1 MPRTKRKDSRILT
14 TRPMPMAGP
23 RARVEVNLAESPLS
37 WLRARRMISDRQFD
51 AGEALRRD
59 YELSGLPPCVTM
71 RWDAA
76 PRAKAAR
83 GAPLGIDPT
92 LAQLDAK
99 RRFDC
104 AVAAVGGGLDAI
116 LWRIVCAGEGLR
128 DAEGALGWP
137 TRAGKVVLLIALDRL
152 ADHYRLPGGAD
163 ATSKVA

>member
-1 MPRTKRKDSRILT
+1 MPRIKRKDARMLA

-23 RARVEVNLAESPLS
+23 RGRVEVNLAESPLS

-76 PRAKAAR
+76 PLARPAR

-92 LAQLDAK
+92 LTQLDAK
-99 RRFDC
+99 RRFDR
-104 AVAAVGGGLDAI
+104 AVASIGGGLDAI
-116 LWRIVCAGEGLR
+116 LWRVVCAGQGLR

-137 TRAGKVVLLIALDRL
+137 NRAGKVVLLIALDRL
-152 ADHYRLPGGAD
+152 ADHYRLPGVATGA
-163 ATSKVA
+163 SQVA